1 MQSHKLIFSIFFTIY
16 CNLFAQHSSFINYN
30 VESGLP
36 FETIFTCLEDNEG
49 YMWFSSSHGV
59 ARYDGQNW
67 MYFTSDAG
75 LPDNDV
81 LSMFLDE
88 SGRVWFATFNGE
100 LSYYFNGRIFNSED
114 HLFFKLNKIENGIAT
129 IFEDSRQVKWLNPIK
144 NSFSSIDDYEFK
156 KYKLPNELQHL
167 KGFIFEIKNEI
178 YLFSRNFIFK
188 LVDEDF
194 ILNKHYSTPLNVRSY
209 YYKTDDKSLV
219 YLTDR
224 GIVKLLESGYTKVLI
239 PINEL
244 PDWKTIGDVYL
255 TRDDRLSVSTIND
268 GVFIYSNYKYLDFSN
283 HHILNNVSITD
294 CVEDY
299 SGNLWYSTINQG
311 VFFIPSNYD
320 INHLLSENERLM
332 INKINSFELEDDGTL
347 WLGSDDGYL
356 FKKTKDSFEKINLN
370 NIYTKSSIVYNQI
383 NDIIIKNNELFVVTN
398 NGLFNI
404 QKDNLNEKY
413 FITKID
419 SEDSY
424 SPKKVFK
431 DKLGNITTSLSMGI
445 YKLVK
450 DNRDSYNQS
459 TIPEIPYSRNFSHV
473 VAEDGS
479 IWHVTIDEV
488 HKRSSTTLESYDITQ
503 YGITQ
508 RVKEIE
514 LLNDST
520 FVLTTNGQGVF
531 VISSGKLVANLNKSS
546 GLSSNAPSRVKI
558 VDGNIW
564 LSSNYGLDKVV
575 FENNTVKGV
584 YNFNNHLDFSTHNV
598 NDFHVNDSV
607 IIVCNNT
614 DIKVISNN
622 WVETELA
629 PPNVYIN
636 TVSSNDSILT
646 LGAIQ
651 LKKNSNLSIDCSV
664 INFNRSSEIYYEF
677 KLDGIHEDWVST
689 KLKHVEFT
697 SLQPGEYTFKYR
709 ARRQSG
715 NWSRPA
721 SFSFIVET
729 PLSENPIVIIGYLI
743 VMLAVILWVILWLFK
758 NSHNKKIQKVERNY
772 QIISLEQKALQAMM
786 NPHFIFN
793 VLNSIQYYLM
803 SDNADKAQVNLTKFA
818 KLIRKNLEI
827 NQEKFI
833 SIDEEIEY
841 LRLYLALEKLRFNES
856 FEYNISVD
864 SAIIATEIN
873 IPTMLI
879 QPFIENA
886 IWHGIMPQ
894 GGAGTVS
901 IEFRL
906 KDDSLYV
913 YICDNGVG
921 YNPNKVS
928 NQTTHKSVGLKMTK
942 ERMMLMQSIYNE
954 EFDFCIEPVS
964 HIDSS
969 ISGTKVTLKLPI
981 NLL

>member
-1 MQSHKLIFSIFFTIY
+1 MQSHKFIFAIFFTIY
-16 CNLFAQHSSFINYN
+16 CNLFAQHSSFVNYN

-36 FETIFTCLEDNEG
+36 FETIFTCLEDKDG
-49 YMWFSSSHGV
+49 FMWFASSHGV

-67 MYFTSDAG
+67 MYLTSENG
-75 LPDNDV
+75 LSDNDV

-88 SGRVWFATFNGE
+88 DGRIWFATFNGE
-100 LSYYFNGRIFNSED
+100 LSYYFNGKVFNSED
-114 HLFFKLNKIENGIAT
+114 HVLFKHNIIENGIAT
-129 IFEDSRQVKWLNPIK
+129 IFEDSRRVKWLNPIS
-144 NSFSSIDDYEFK
+144 NFFSSIDDYEFK
-156 KYKLPNELQHL
+156 SYKLPNDLQQL

-178 YLFSRNFIFK
+178 YLFSRNDNFK
-188 LVDEDF
+188 LVDGGF
-194 ILNKHYSTPLNVRSY
+194 VLNKHYSTPLNVRSY
-209 YYKTDDKSLV
+209 YYKTDDNSLV

-224 GIVKLLESGYTKVLI
+224 GLVKLLESGYPKVLI

-255 TRDDRLSVSTIND
+255 TKDDRLSVSTIND
-268 GVFIYSNYKYLDFSN
+268 GVFIYSNYKYLDYSN

-294 CVEDY
+294 CVED
-299 SGNLWYSTINQG
+299 SNGNLWYSTINQG
-311 VFFIPSNYD
+311 VFFISSNYD
-320 INHLLSENERLM
+320 IDHLLSENERLM
-332 INKINSFELEDDGTL
+332 INKINSFEFEDDGTL

-370 NIYTKSSIVYNQI
+370 KIYTKSSIVYNQI
-383 NDIIIKNNELFVVTN
+383 NDIIIENNELFVTTN

-413 FITKID
+413 LIT
-419 SEDSY
+419 SNNGQVY

-431 DKLGNITTSLSMGI
+431 DILGNITISYSMGI

-450 DNRDSYNQS
+450 DNSDIYNLS
-459 TIPEIPYSRNFSHV
+459 EVPEIPYSRNFSHV

-479 IWHVTIDEV
+479 IWYVNVDGV
-488 HKRSSTTLESYDITQ
+488 HKKSFTTLQSYDVAQ

-531 VISSGKLVANLNKSS
+531 VISSGKLVAKLNMSS
-546 GLSSNAPSRVKI
+546 GLSSNSPSRVKI
-558 VDGNIW
+558 FDGNIW
-564 LSSNYGLDKVV
+564 LSSNDGLDKVV

-584 YNFNNHLDFSTHNV
+584 YNYNENLDFLTHNV
-598 NDFHVNDSV
+598 NDFHINDTV
-607 IIVCNNT
+607 IIVCNNQN
-614 DIKVISNN
+614 IKVLSNN
-622 WVETELA
+622 WIETKLA
-629 PPNVYIN
+629 TPNVYIN

-664 INFNRSSEIYYEF
+664 INYNRGSEIYYEF
-677 KLDGIHEDWVST
+677 KLDGIHEAWIST
-689 KLKHVEFT
+689 KSKHVEFT

-709 ARRQSG
+709 ARRRSG
-715 NWSRPA
+715 DWSRPA
-721 SFSFIVET
+721 SFSFIIET
-729 PLSENPIVIIGYLI
+729 PFSEKPIVVIGYLT
-743 VMLAVILWVILWLFK
+743 VMLAIILWVILWISK
-758 NSHNKKIQKVERNY
+758 VRHTKKIQNIEQNY
-772 QIISLEQKALQAMM
+772 QIKSLEQKALQAMM

-827 NQEKFI
+827 NQERFI
-833 SIDEEIEY
+833 SIGEEIEY

-864 SAIIATEIN
+864 SAIITTEIN

-879 QPFIENA
+879 QPFVENA

-894 GGAGTVS
+894 GGSGIVS
-901 IEFRL
+901 IEFRK
-906 KDDSLYV
+906 KDDALYV

-921 YNPNKVS
+921 YNPNKAS
-928 NQTTHKSVGLKMTK
+928 ILTTHKSVGLKMTK
-942 ERMMLMQSIYNE
+942 ERLDLMQSIYNE
-954 EFDFCIEPVS
+954 EFDFSIEPVT

-969 ISGTKVTLKLPI
+969 ISGTKVILKLPL